1 MVVATFLALS
11 VLSGQSLFTCAP
23 TPLDDRLPEVIAV
36 MAGASPI
43 WLVDGSAGLPWP
55 GADTLIKSA
64 WVLSRDAAGDLHV
77 EGRRLDAPGTLLFQD
92 GSEGQPSPVLTITDP
107 WGKGRSVRPGG
118 ASPEIL
124 RSYSFVM
131 FYLIYPSRGCWEI
144 TAQLGMDTVHIVRE
158 VK

>member
-1 MVVATFLALS
+1 MGVAIFLALS

-23 TPLDDRLPEVIAV
+23 TTLDDRLPDVIAA
-36 MAGASPI
+36 MAGAPPI

-55 GADTLIKSA
+55 GADALIKSA
-64 WVLSRDAAGDLHV
+64 WVLSRDAAAGDLHV

-92 GSEGQPSPVLTITDP
+92 GPDGQPSPVLTITDP
-107 WGKGRSVRPGG
+107 WGRARSVRPGG

-131 FYLIYPSRGCWEI
+131 FYLI
-144 TAQLGMDTVHIVRE
+144 
-158 VK
+158 

>member
-1 MVVATFLALS
+1 
-11 VLSGQSLFTCAP
+11 
-23 TPLDDRLPEVIAV
+23 
-36 MAGASPI
+36 MAGAPPV
-43 WLVDGSAGLPWP
+43 WLVDGSGPTWD
-55 GADTLIKSA
+55 GADTLIKSV
-64 WVLSRDAAGDLHV
+64 WVLARDASGDLHV

-92 GSEGQPSPVLTITDP
+92 GPDGQPSVALTIVDP

-144 TAQLGMDTVHIVRE
+144 TARLGTDTVHIVRE

>member
-11 VLSGQSLFTCAP
+11 VLSGQSLFTCAAS
-23 TPLDDRLPEVIAV
+23 PLEDRLPDVIAA
-36 MAGASPI
+36 MAGAPPI
-43 WLVDGSAGLPWP
+43 WLVDGSAGSLWR
-55 GADTLIKSA
+55 GADALIKSA
-64 WVLSRDAAGDLHV
+64 WVLSRDASGDLHV

-92 GSEGQPSPVLTITDP
+92 GTNGQPSPALTITDP
-107 WGKGRSVRPGG
+107 WGRSVRPGG

-144 TAQLGMDTVHIVRE
+144 TAQLGTDTVHIVRE
-158 VK
+158 VR